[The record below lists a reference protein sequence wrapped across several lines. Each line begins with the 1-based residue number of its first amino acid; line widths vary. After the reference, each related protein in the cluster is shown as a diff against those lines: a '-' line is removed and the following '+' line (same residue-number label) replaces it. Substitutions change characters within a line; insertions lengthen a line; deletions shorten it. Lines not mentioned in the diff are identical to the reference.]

1 MEPEGR
7 MQMAACSDEAGA
19 TLFSA
24 GKQMRSLNVFS
35 LASLLHGALVDWL
48 ECAQLSLSNHA

>member
-1 MEPEGR
+1 

-35 LASLLHGALVDWL
+35 LASLLHGALVYRIGR
-48 ECAQLSLSNHA
+48 AQLSLSNHA